1 MCSIAGVARTARQ
14 PERPAEPVPGSAQ
27 HLVAWRLLQ
36 PLEHLLQTLRRPDEH
51 GNRTLFADHLLIAH
65 LVAFFSPALKSLR
78 RLEDVFAHP
87 GARRKYGLPR
97 LPHSTVSDA
106 QALFDPALLL
116 PLLADL
122 RGRVQLSPHD
132 PRLDELTR
140 KLLAVDGTFF
150 ALAPRVAWALYT
162 KPKGTARQPR
172 QQNQHGNVR
181 FDVQFNVLAGVPE
194 TAVLSDG
201 RTPEY
206 RTLVENLPSG
216 AFYVLDRAYH
226 SYQMMADILG
236 AGSDFLVRLR
246 SDMQFTVVAEE
257 PWSAAER
264 AAGVR
269 CCQTVRAWG
278 PRGEKALGDTPLR
291 LVEVSGADG
300 SVLRLLT
307 NRLDLAPELLAL
319 IYRHRWQVEL
329 FFRWLKCLVNF
340 RHFFAESENGVAWQ
354 MLVALLGT
362 LLLALATG
370 ARPNSYDWALMTHVA
385 SGLLPADEEFNRI
398 LARRRAERQRAAAW
412 QKAYRA
418 RKKTSV

>member
-1 MCSIAGVARTARQ
+1 MTRRARHRQ
-14 PERPAEPVPGSAQ
+14 RPAEPVPGSEK

-36 PLEHLLQTLRRPDEH
+36 PLEHVLRTLRRADEH

-78 RLEDVFAHP
+78 RIEDVFDHP
-87 GARRKYGLPR
+87 GARRKYGLSR

-106 QALFDPALLL
+106 HALFDPTLLT

-122 RGRVQLSPHD
+122 RGRIRVGPHE
-132 PRLDELTR
+132 PRLDELVR
-140 KLLAVDGTFF
+140 KLLATDGTFF
-150 ALAPRVAWALYT
+150 TLAPRVLWALYT
-162 KPKGTARQPR
+162 KPNGTPARRGQPR
-172 QQNQHGNVR
+172 KQNQHGNVR
-181 FDVQFNVLAGVPE
+181 VDVQFNVLAGVPE
-194 TAVLSDG
+194 TAVVSDG

-206 RTLVENLPSG
+206 RTLLENLQPG

-226 SYQMMADILG
+226 SYQMVAEMLA
-236 AGSDFLVRLR
+236 AQSEVLVRLR
-246 SDMQFTVVAEE
+246 GDMQFTVVREE
-257 PWSAAER
+257 PLSAADR

-269 CCQTVRAWG
+269 RCQTVRVCG
-278 PRGEKALGDTPLR
+278 LRGERALGDTPLR
-291 LVEVSGADG
+291 LVELAGADG
-300 SVLRLLT
+300 STVRLLT
-307 NRLDLAPELLAL
+307 NRLDLSPELLGL
-319 IYRHRWQVEL
+319 VYRHRWQVEL

-354 MLVALLGT
+354 VLVALIGT

-370 ARPNSYDWALMTHVA
+370 ARPNSYDWAMMTHVA
-385 SGLLPADEEFNRI
+385 SGLLPADEEFYRI
-398 LARRRAERQRAAAW
+398 LARRRAERQRAAEW